1 MVVCAYKQQL
11 QKPGKNDLRLL
22 IIKSAYK
29 ISAYSLK
36 KNKRRCMSST
46 NNYKQQL
53 QKPGKNDLRL
63 LIIKSAY
70 KISAYSLKKNKR
82 RCMSSTI

>member
-29 ISAYSLK
+29 ISTYSLK
-36 KNKRRCMSST
+36 NKIRDDVRV
-46 NNYKQQL
+46 QPFEL
-53 QKPGKNDLRL
+53 
-63 LIIKSAY
+63 
-70 KISAYSLKKNKR
+70 
-82 RCMSSTI
+82 